1 MHLELRWNTRRPA
14 QRDLSGV
21 LHPPPMISHTV
32 RASAALLLLLAN
44 APRSALADRG
54 ALSLDIGAGGTALAL
69 PAPYAPTSGS
79 VLGTLFVASLGLR
92 YAVRNWIE
100 LATSAEFEPP
110 VTYFHNGVTV
120 TTPDGSFPGTL
131 KHRFYRYSAFVGG
144 RVLTGSVWR
153 FVAGAD
159 VGWSHRVYSSF
170 QHINDLDPNN
180 PRDYGLTLPN
190 LTRDNLV
197 IAALAGVEW
206 AVGDHWS
213 LSILPRYEQLLGP
226 DSTFALSARLVF
238 SWSWYI

>member
-1 MHLELRWNTRRPA
+1 MHLELRWNTRGPA

-21 LHPPPMISHTV
+21 LHPPPMISHTL
-32 RASAALLLLLAN
+32 RASAASLLLLATT
-44 APRSALADRG
+44 PRSALADRG
-54 ALSLDIGAGGTALAL
+54 ALTLDIGAGGTALAL

-79 VLGTLFVASLGLR
+79 MLGTSFLASLGLR
-92 YAVRNWIE
+92 YALRNWIE

-120 TTPDGSFPGTL
+120 TTQDGSFPGTL
-131 KHRFYRYSAFVGG
+131 KHRFYRYSTFLGG
-144 RVLTGSVWR
+144 RILTGSVWR

-159 VGWSHRVYSSF
+159 VGWSHRAYSNF

-180 PRDYGLTLPN
+180 PRDYRLALPN
-190 LTRDNLV
+190 LNRDNLV
-197 IAALAGVEW
+197 VAALAGVEW

-213 LSILPRYEQLLGP
+213 LSILPRYEQLVGA

-238 SWSWYI
+238 SWSWYV

>member
-1 MHLELRWNTRRPA
+1 
-14 QRDLSGV
+14 
-21 LHPPPMISHTV
+21 MISHTV

-54 ALSLDIGAGGTALAL
+54 ALTLDIGAGGTALAL

-226 DSTFALSARLVF
+226 DSFALSARLVF